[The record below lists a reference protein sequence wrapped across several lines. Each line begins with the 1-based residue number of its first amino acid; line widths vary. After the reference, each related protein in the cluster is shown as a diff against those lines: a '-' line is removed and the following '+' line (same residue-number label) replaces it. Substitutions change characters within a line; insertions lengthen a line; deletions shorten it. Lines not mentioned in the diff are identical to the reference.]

1 MRNLRIYL
9 SKLHSCKESTRIILD
24 YSDWYERD
32 NIDIY
37 KFESYLRQM
46 QKLLNRKRYYS
57 FQNKNFEDLAFYLD
71 ETNNEITWKDF
82 RKRIELKLEGVSMS
96 KKNGESE
103 NSLHINVGHG
113 VVFSN
118 THNLNIGDINIYGT
132 SKESIN
138 EYIKEFDELKN
149 EFDKILNSYPNL
161 TMNEKAEI
169 STVSADFLDCVRS
182 NDPERSKIKEKYEN
196 LKNVLGKMLSSIAF
210 NHDKIEKLL
219 DLGEKIYN
227 FFK

>member
-1 MRNLRIYL
+1 
-9 SKLHSCKESTRIILD
+9 
-24 YSDWYERD
+24 
-32 NIDIY
+32 
-37 KFESYLRQM
+37 
-46 QKLLNRKRYYS
+46 
-57 FQNKNFEDLAFYLD
+57 
-71 ETNNEITWKDF
+71 
-82 RKRIELKLEGVSMS
+82 MS

-227 FFK
+227 FFKWYIKVYYENYQTLRGFSKV